1 MDFIVQLPPCR
12 PADSDTRIQGL
23 QQSETCTGGMETWA
37 ADVGRAG
44 FHLLN
49 SPFSVLHLKNDK
61 VAPWR
66 TPGKRWARS
75 YSQEQAQLFELEA
88 AFGPR
93 PEGEVFPHFINQ
105 LGSLCL
111 SFTISGTSPSPL
123 RSPGQTQ
130 PPYSRVET
138 HGRRV
143 TSWSPLGFRTDEEE
157 ERGVGRICVQVL
169 PLPQTDV
176 WTVQQ
181 QSGTRVSATNGWKEA
196 SPRRPLELSGCVSV
210 HVVKFTSFSCP
221 GDIKGKLIQSQ
232 GRLADVCRREGLGGG
247 GMGTG
252 CCCYGNAAYLSCC
265 EIIVRN

>member
-1 MDFIVQLPPCR
+1 MDFIVELPPCR

-23 QQSETCTGGMETWA
+23 QQSETCTGGVETWA
-37 ADVGRAG
+37 GDVGRAG

-66 TPGKRWARS
+66 RLGERWARS
-75 YSQEQAQLFELEA
+75 YSQEQAQFFKLEA
-88 AFGPR
+88 AFGQR
-93 PEGEVFPHFINQ
+93 SEGEVFPHFINE

-157 ERGVGRICVQVL
+157 ERG
-169 PLPQTDV
+169 
-176 WTVQQ
+176 WEK
-181 QSGTRVSATNGWKEA
+181 SASRSFLFLRWMCERSNDSLGSAWA
-196 SPRRPLELSGCVSV
+196 SPMGGRKPPRGARSNSV
-210 HVVKFTSFSCP
+210 VTFPF
-221 GDIKGKLIQSQ
+221 
-232 GRLADVCRREGLGGG
+232 
-247 GMGTG
+247 MW
-252 CCCYGNAAYLSCC
+252 
-265 EIIVRN
+265 